1 MSNTIDLTKLFPP
14 APITTINLLD
24 TYAPLDF
31 KGWGTKCILP
41 WTHLHVWP
49 NHDVFPCCI
58 TNHKVGSTKED
69 TLTDVFN
76 QDEMKNIRKKM
87 MNDEKPKACDTCY
100 KSEEYGQ
107 SSLRSSVNKTFP
119 HHYHKLLDTKE
130 DGSVENMDLVYWDFR
145 FSNVCNFKCRSCG
158 PQLSTGWYQ
167 DAKEQN
173 RMDKIARGDKK
184 PRPGE
189 TEITGILPVGLPE
202 PGDKRLIKLWAELE
216 PHFDTVEEI
225 YFAGGEPLLMEE
237 HYRILNR
244 LIEMGRAEEVT
255 IKYNTNFSN
264 MSYKKTNVLDLWPHF
279 KSVEV
284 GASMDAYGER
294 AEYIRSGTV
303 WNDIVTNRRQMKIK
317 APNANFFAACTVGI
331 TNAYHLVEF
340 HKHLLHEEI
349 IDHVYDFRLNVIRT
363 PRWLSIVNLPRPMKN
378 ELTNLYEEH
387 IAFLKLNY
395 EYKNRWRIPV
405 QEFSGI
411 INFMNGTPPDIST
424 LHSFD
429 TKHNQHQ
436 GSFVYKMDQLDVIRK
451 ENWRKNFPEVYKGFK
466 ENEICL

>member
-1 MSNTIDLTKLFPP
+1 MSNTIDLIKLFPP
-14 APITTINLLD
+14 DPITTINLLD
-24 TYAPLDF
+24 TYAPSNP

-69 TLTDVFN
+69 TLADVFN
-76 QDEMKNIRKKM
+76 QNEMKNIRKQM

-100 KSEEYGQ
+100 KAEEYGQ

-130 DGSVENMDLVYWDFR
+130 DGSVDDMDLVYWDFR

-173 RMDKIARGDKK
+173 RRDKITRGDN
-184 PRPGE
+184 PEDYEGGV
-189 TEITGILPVGLPE
+189 ITGNLPE
-202 PGDKRLIKLWAELE
+202 DLPDQSDKRLIKLWTELE

-244 LIEMGRAEEVT
+244 LIEMDRAKEVT
-255 IKYNTNFSN
+255 IKYNTNFST

-279 KSVEV
+279 GRVEV
-284 GASMDAYGER
+284 GASLDAYGER
-294 AEYIRSGTV
+294 AEYIRTGTV
-303 WNDIVTNRRQMKIK
+303 WDDVVRNRRQMQLR
-317 APNANFFAACTVGI
+317 APNANFYAACTVGI
-331 TNAYHLVEF
+331 TNAFHITEF

-349 IDHVYDFRLNVIRT
+349 IDHVYDFRLNVIHN
-363 PRWLSIVNLPRPMKN
+363 PKWQSIVNLPRPMKN
-378 ELTNLYEEH
+378 ELTDMYNEH
-387 IAFLKLNY
+387 INWLKENFQG
-395 EYKNRWRIPV
+395 KRRWETPAK
-405 QEFSGI
+405 EFAGV
-411 INFMNGTPPDIST
+411 INFLNSTPPDFKC
-424 LHSFD
+424 LD
-429 TKHNQHQ
+429 TDDFAYNHWK
-436 GSFVYKMDQLDVIRK
+436 GSFIYKMEQLDIIRK

-466 ENEICL
+466 ENGICL